1 MNRVR
6 TSSCRPLKCQFC
18 CRRFKYESCM
28 KDHIKSDHLQ
38 MLKWLHYKMA
48 HTIIFKTIAA
58 AEAMTTDEQTTQP
71 VRVPVITKQS

>member
-1 MNRVR
+1 
-6 TSSCRPLKCQFC
+6 
-18 CRRFKYESCM
+18 M